1 MVVVYAIIVTWAQG
15 ICLIHMPEAQG
26 LRAHI
31 SGKLRVPMLQ
41 VTQCII
47 TSGTLKITQTYS

>member
-1 MVVVYAIIVTWAQG
+1 MGTTDTVQCITDQGESMVVVYAIIVTWVQG

-31 SGKLRVPMLQ
+31 SGKL
-41 VTQCII
+41 
-47 TSGTLKITQTYS
+47 